1 MPPHFSKDGYNFS
14 AGADGLMI
22 EPGPKPVHLDRSEL
36 ERLGLAVRDD
46 YQVPN
51 APEGEGD
58 SLTGGILGTLSQ
70 ALKKFE
76 GWRHGLDRQNIR
88 RAMVLV
94 GSLDER
100 TAQTILGKEGA

>member
-1 MPPHFSKDGYNFS
+1 MPLHYSREGYNFT
-14 AGADGLMI
+14 ADADGLMI

-46 YQVPN
+46 YQVPI
-51 APEGEGD
+51 APEGEGG

-76 GWRHGLDRQNIR
+76 GWRHRRDRQNIR

-94 GSLDER
+94 GSLDEKA
-100 TAQTILGKEGA
+100 AQTILGKEGA

>member
-1 MPPHFSKDGYNFS
+1 MPLHYSREGYNFT
-14 AGADGLMI
+14 ADADGLMI

-36 ERLGLAVRDD
+36 EKLGLAVRDD
-46 YQVPN
+46 YQVPL
-51 APEGEGD
+51 APEGEGG

-94 GSLDER
+94 GSLGEKA
-100 TAQTILGKEGA
+100 AQTILGKEGA